1 MTTAKQMA
9 DIRPVR
15 TDADYEAALAR
26 IDELMGA
33 EPGTPAGR
41 ELDVLVDL
49 VELYESRHE
58 PMGPSD
64 SASAVEFRTERLQ
77 SDLLIDELRRLA
89 PELVIAGGSFAHW
102 LPHPRDVPPADRER
116 LLTEARRNATGKCL
130 TDLVASIGLPAV
142 EPARLA
148 SGAREWPA
156 GCAGSVS
163 HKDAT
168 VVAAI
173 APAARMRSVGIDVER
188 LDAKHV
194 SKLHGLDAG
203 EQPWSSTPEAE
214 GRVVLL
220 SVKEAAYKALYPVL
234 GLPLGFAD
242 VAVSWVSLDAVRCH
256 GAARARGVT
265 LGVRC
270 SRAVPPW
277 IASVALWPH
286 DARSRPIP

>member
-1 MTTAKQMA
+1 MA

-15 TDADYEAALAR
+15 TEDDYEAALAR
-26 IDELMGA
+26 IDALMGA
-33 EPGTPAGR
+33 EPGTPDGR

-49 VELYESRHE
+49 VEFYESRHE
-58 PMGPSD
+58 PMGHSD
-64 SASAVEFRTERLQ
+64 SASVIEFRMERLQ
-77 SDLLIDELRRLA
+77 SNLLIDELRRLA

-102 LPHPRDVPPADRER
+102 LPHPRDVPPTARER
-116 LLTEARRNATGKCL
+116 LLMEARRNATGKCL
-130 TDLVASIGLPAV
+130 TELVASIGLPAV
-142 EPARLA
+142 EPARRA

-156 GCAGSVS
+156 GYAGSVS

-173 APAARMRSVGIDVER
+173 TPAARMRSIGIDVER
-188 LDAKHV
+188 LNAKYV
-194 SKLHGLDAG
+194 SKLHGLDAV

-220 SVKEAAYKALYPVL
+220 SVKEAAYKALHPVL

-242 VAVSWVSLDAVRCH
+242 VAVSWVSLDAVRCR
-256 GAARARGVT
+256 GVARARGVT
-265 LGVRC
+265 LDVRC

-277 IASVALWPH
+277 MASVALRPD